1 MAEKLGVP
9 VAAFASTIA
18 DFNRACGEGTYD
30 PTRVDGL
37 ATKGL
42 EPPKSN
48 WARPVVRAP
57 FHAYPVIA
65 ANVFTYGGLRT
76 NERAEVLDRD
86 GRVIAGLYAAGE
98 MTGLYYTNYTG
109 STSVLRGAV
118 FGKIGGALA
127 AQAAVPANAMAQ

>member
-18 DFNRACGEGTYD
+18 DFNRACGEGTT
-30 PTRVDGL
+30 TRPGST
-37 ATKGL
+37 AGHQR
-42 EPPKSN
+42 
-48 WARPVVRAP
+48 ARTSEVELGTSCREGTLSCVSGDRR
-57 FHAYPVIA
+57 H
-65 ANVFTYGGLRT
+65 VFTYGGLRT